1 MTRFLGAVA
10 SMLTAALLPLSAA
23 AATTPSPSPPLE
35 TTLARP
41 PSADYTEL
49 TTSALH
55 GRFTAQDWASGAT
68 TAMPLDV
75 EAMLAHNGF
84 VDGFGMTWTSASTQ
98 RGLIEVAMAFTGGK
112 GARAV
117 LVAQE
122 AADKAEALYQHP
134 NTLAGVSP
142 SYGGHAADAANGI
155 YEDFYAF
162 VKGNDLFAVLLV
174 SRKDDVQALA
184 ASQARAQFD
193 GAPESTI
200 PAWRWPENA
209 VRVAIN
215 TSADQAGRLFGL
227 LMVAA
232 LALGV
237 IGVVAGLV
245 RRGRRRAPTPF
256 SYPTS
261 GR

>member
-1 MTRFLGAVA
+1 MTRFLAAIA
-10 SMLTAALLPLSAA
+10 SILSAALLPLIAA
-23 AATTPSPSPPLE
+23 AATIPSLSPPLE

-41 PSADYTEL
+41 PAADYTEL
-49 TTSALH
+49 TTSAFH
-55 GRFTAQDWASGAT
+55 GHFTAQAWASGST
-68 TAMPLDV
+68 TALPLDV

-117 LVAQE
+117 LVVQE
-122 AADKAEALYQHP
+122 AADKADALYQHP
-134 NTLAGVSP
+134 NTLAGISP
-142 SYGGHAADAANGI
+142 SYGGHAADAANSI

-184 ASQARAQFD
+184 AKQARAQFD

-200 PAWRWPENA
+200 PASKWPENA
-209 VRVAIN
+209 ARAA
-215 TSADQAGRLFGL
+215 TSPPAYLAVRLFGL

-232 LALGV
+232 LVVGV
-237 IGVVAGLV
+237 IGVVVGLV
-245 RRGRRRAPTPF
+245 RRGRRRAVPPF
-256 SYPTS
+256 S
-261 GR
+261 

>member
-10 SMLTAALLPLSAA
+10 SILTAALVPVSAG
-23 AATTPSPSPPLE
+23 AATGPNPSPPLE

-41 PSADYTEL
+41 PAADYTEL
-49 TTSALH
+49 ATSAFH
-55 GRFTAQDWASGAT
+55 GRFTARDWASGAT
-68 TAMPLDV
+68 TAVPLDV
-75 EAMLAHNGF
+75 EAMLAANGF

-98 RGLIEVAMAFTGGK
+98 RGLIEVAMAFTGSK
-112 GARAV
+112 GARTV

-142 SYGGHAADAANGI
+142 SYGGHAADAANSI

-184 ASQARAQFD
+184 ASQAKAQFE

-209 VRVAIN
+209 VKEAIKAPPYQ
-215 TSADQAGRLFGL
+215 ADRLFGL
-227 LMVAA
+227 LVAA
-232 LALGV
+232 LLLGV
-237 IGVVAGLV
+237 IGVVVGPV
-245 RRGRRRAPTPF
+245 TRGRRRNATPF
-256 SYPTS
+256 S
-261 GR
+261 